1 MKTDSTRR
9 NPEVNK
15 YKAMKAGKEKESK
28 SKKVKNKQTNK
39 NPKEIVLENEE
50 PIYLCQLSVAMYQI
64 RPKPT
69 AI

>member
-39 NPKEIVLENEE
+39 NNSNWPK
-50 PIYLCQLSVAMYQI
+50 Q
-64 RPKPT
+64 
-69 AI
+69 